1 MSSDKMIET
10 QRELISTLAAI
21 FFISGFSALIYQV
34 CWQRLLFTG
43 FGVDLTSVT
52 IIISIFMV
60 GLGMG
65 AFYGG
70 RMADKFKENTIFIFC
85 LIELL
90 IGVFGFFSSKLIL
103 LLQDHFV
110 YSSILKISFLNFILL
125 LFPTFLMGSTL
136 PLLTSFFNRFLNNV
150 GESIGVLYFYNTL
163 GAGFGALGTGFIF
176 FNYIGLS
183 ETIYIAATLNVIV
196 AISGFIIYCK
206 YNEKL

>member
-90 IGVFGFFSSKLIL
+90 IGMFGFFSSKLIL

-183 ETIYIAATLNVIV
+183 QTIYIAATLNVIV
-196 AISGFIIYCK
+196 AISGFIIYGK

>member
-1 MSSDKMIET
+1 MSSDKMIES

-85 LIELL
+85 LIEFL
-90 IGVFGFFSSKLIL
+90 IGMFGFFSSKLIL
-103 LLQDHFV
+103 FLQDHFV
-110 YSSILKISFLNFILL
+110 YSGILKLSFLNFILL

-136 PLLTSFFNRFLNNV
+136 PLLTSFFNNFLNNV

-196 AISGFIIYCK
+196 AISGFIIYGK

>member
-85 LIELL
+85 LIELV

-196 AISGFIIYCK
+196 AISGFIIYGK

>member
-136 PLLTSFFNRFLNNV
+136 PLLTIFFNRFLNNV

-196 AISGFIIYCK
+196 AISGFIIYGK

>member
-176 FNYIGLS
+176 FNFIGLS
-183 ETIYIAATLNVIV
+183 ETIYIAATLNLIV
-196 AISGFIIYCK
+196 AISGFIIYGK

>member
-1 MSSDKMIET
+1 MSSDKMIES

-85 LIELL
+85 LIEFL
-90 IGVFGFFSSKLIL
+90 IVSCQKYGIDDA
-103 LLQDHFV
+103 QP
-110 YSSILKISFLNFILL
+110 ISYIIYHATLAIFL
-125 LFPTFLMGSTL
+125 LFT
-136 PLLTSFFNRFLNNV
+136 
-150 GESIGVLYFYNTL
+150 
-163 GAGFGALGTGFIF
+163 
-176 FNYIGLS
+176 
-183 ETIYIAATLNVIV
+183 
-196 AISGFIIYCK
+196 
-206 YNEKL
+206 

>member
-52 IIISIFMV
+52 IVISIFMV

-90 IGVFGFFSSKLIL
+90 IGVFGFFSSKLII

-196 AISGFIIYCK
+196 AISGFIIYGK

>member
-10 QRELISTLAAI
+10 QIELISTLAAI

-196 AISGFIIYCK
+196 AISGFIIYGK

>member
-1 MSSDKMIET
+1 MSSDKMIES

-103 LLQDHFV
+103 FLQDHFV
-110 YSSILKISFLNFILL
+110 YSGILKLSFLNFILL

-136 PLLTSFFNRFLNNV
+136 PLLTSFFNNFLNNV

-196 AISGFIIYCK
+196 AISGFIIYGK

>member
-183 ETIYIAATLNVIV
+183 ETIYIAATLNMIV
-196 AISGFIIYCK
+196 AISGFIIYGK

>member
-196 AISGFIIYCK
+196 AISGFIIYGK

>member
-1 MSSDKMIET
+1 MSSDKMIES

-125 LFPTFLMGSTL
+125 LFPTFLMGSTM
-136 PLLTSFFNRFLNNV
+136 PLLTSFFNHFLNNV

-196 AISGFIIYCK
+196 AISGFIIYGK

>member
-1 MSSDKMIET
+1 MSSDKMIES

-196 AISGFIIYCK
+196 AISGFIIYGK

>member
-1 MSSDKMIET
+1 MSSDKMIES

-60 GLGMG
+60 GLGVG

-70 RMADKFKENTIFIFC
+70 RVADKFKGNTIFIFC
-85 LIELL
+85 LIEFL
-90 IGVFGFFSSKLIL
+90 IGVFGFFSNKLIL
-103 LLQDHFV
+103 FLQDHFV
-110 YSSILKISFLNFILL
+110 YSGILKLSFLNFILL

-136 PLLTSFFNRFLNNV
+136 PLLTSFFNNFLNNV

-183 ETIYIAATLNVIV
+183 ETIYIAATLNMIV
-196 AISGFIIYCK
+196 AISGFIIYGK

>member
-90 IGVFGFFSSKLIL
+90 IGVFGFFSSKLII

-196 AISGFIIYCK
+196 AISGFIIYGK

>member
-1 MSSDKMIET
+1 MSSDKMIES

-90 IGVFGFFSSKLIL
+90 IGVFGFFSSKLII

-196 AISGFIIYCK
+196 AISGFIIYGK

>member
-196 AISGFIIYCK
+196 AISGFIKSKRY
-206 YNEKL
+206 

>member
-90 IGVFGFFSSKLIL
+90 IGVFGFFSSKLII

-183 ETIYIAATLNVIV
+183 ETIYIAATLNMIV
-196 AISGFIIYCK
+196 AISGFIIYGK

>member
-196 AISGFIIYCK
+196 AISGFIIYG
-206 YNEKL
+206 EKL

>member
-125 LFPTFLMGSTL
+125 LFPTLLMVSTL

-196 AISGFIIYCK
+196 AISGFIIYGK

>member
-1 MSSDKMIET
+1 MSSDKMIES

-183 ETIYIAATLNVIV
+183 QTIYIAATLNMIV
-196 AISGFIIYCK
+196 AISGFIIYGK

>member
-1 MSSDKMIET
+1 MCSDKIIES

-60 GLGMG
+60 GLGVG

-70 RMADKFKENTIFIFC
+70 RVADKFKGNTIFIFC
-85 LIELL
+85 LIEFL
-90 IGVFGFFSSKLIL
+90 IGVFGFFSNKLIL
-103 LLQDHFV
+103 FLQDHFV
-110 YSSILKISFLNFILL
+110 YSGILKLSFLNFILL

-136 PLLTSFFNRFLNNV
+136 PLLTSFFNNFLNNV

-163 GAGFGALGTGFIF
+163 GASFGALGTGFIF

-183 ETIYIAATLNVIV
+183 ETIYIAATLNMIV
-196 AISGFIIYCK
+196 AISGFIIYGK

>member
-52 IIISIFMV
+52 IIISIFIV

-136 PLLTSFFNRFLNNV
+136 PLLTSFFNHFLNNV

-196 AISGFIIYCK
+196 AISGFIIYGK

>member
-1 MSSDKMIET
+1 MSSDKMIES

-90 IGVFGFFSSKLIL
+90 IGVFGFFSSKLII

-183 ETIYIAATLNVIV
+183 QTIYIAATLNMIV
-196 AISGFIIYCK
+196 AISGFIIYGK

>member
-1 MSSDKMIET
+1 MIET

-125 LFPTFLMGSTL
+125 LFPTFLHDNISPRIYGFFHFLLYDIFFSSTL
-136 PLLTSFFNRFLNNV
+136 VNLWLFLSSQPYLV
-150 GESIGVLYFYNTL
+150 F
-163 GAGFGALGTGFIF
+163 
-176 FNYIGLS
+176 
-183 ETIYIAATLNVIV
+183 
-196 AISGFIIYCK
+196 
-206 YNEKL
+206 

>member
-183 ETIYIAATLNVIV
+183 QTIYIAATLNVIV
-196 AISGFIIYCK
+196 AISGFIIYGK

>member
-1 MSSDKMIET
+1 MSSDKMIES

-163 GAGFGALGTGFIF
+163 GAGFGALGTGFVF

-196 AISGFIIYCK
+196 AISGFIIYGK

>member
-125 LFPTFLMGSTL
+125 LFPTFLMRSTL

-163 GAGFGALGTGFIF
+163 GAGFGALGTGFVF

-196 AISGFIIYCK
+196 AISGFITYGK

>member
-52 IIISIFMV
+52 IVISIFMV

-196 AISGFIIYCK
+196 AISGFIIYGK

>member
-125 LFPTFLMGSTL
+125 LFPTFLMGSTF

-196 AISGFIIYCK
+196 AISGFIIYGK

>member
-183 ETIYIAATLNVIV
+183 QTIYIAATLNMIV
-196 AISGFIIYCK
+196 AISGFIIYGK

>member
-90 IGVFGFFSSKLIL
+90 IGVFGFFSSKLII

-136 PLLTSFFNRFLNNV
+136 PLLTSFFNHFLNNV

-183 ETIYIAATLNVIV
+183 ETIYIAATLNMIV
-196 AISGFIIYCK
+196 AISGFIIYGK

>member
-136 PLLTSFFNRFLNNV
+136 PLLTSFFNHFLNNV

-183 ETIYIAATLNVIV
+183 ETIYISATLNMIV
-196 AISGFIIYCK
+196 AISGFIIYGK

>member
-136 PLLTSFFNRFLNNV
+136 PLLTSFFNHFLNNV

-196 AISGFIIYCK
+196 AISGFIIYGK

>member
-90 IGVFGFFSSKLIL
+90 IGVFGFFFFILII

-196 AISGFIIYCK
+196 AISGFIIYGK

>member
-136 PLLTSFFNRFLNNV
+136 PLLTSFFNHFLNNV

-183 ETIYIAATLNVIV
+183 ETIYIAATLNMIV
-196 AISGFIIYCK
+196 AISGFIIYGK

>member
-10 QRELISTLAAI
+10 QRKLISTLAAI

-70 RMADKFKENTIFIFC
+70 RMADKLKENTIFIFC
-85 LIELL
+85 LIEFL
-90 IGVFGFFSSKLIL
+90 IGMFGFFSSKLIL

-196 AISGFIIYCK
+196 AISGFIIYGK

>member
-70 RMADKFKENTIFIFC
+70 RMADKFKENSIFIFC

-196 AISGFIIYCK
+196 AISGFIIYGK

>member
-110 YSSILKISFLNFILL
+110 YSSILKISFLNFI
-125 LFPTFLMGSTL
+125 SV
-136 PLLTSFFNRFLNNV
+136 SFR
-150 GESIGVLYFYNTL
+150 
-163 GAGFGALGTGFIF
+163 
-176 FNYIGLS
+176 
-183 ETIYIAATLNVIV
+183 
-196 AISGFIIYCK
+196 
-206 YNEKL
+206 

>member
-1 MSSDKMIET
+1 MNQPQQKM
-10 QRELISTLAAI
+10 LSNLAGI
-21 FFISGFSALIYQV
+21 FFISGLSALIYQV

-196 AISGFIIYCK
+196 AISGFIIYGK